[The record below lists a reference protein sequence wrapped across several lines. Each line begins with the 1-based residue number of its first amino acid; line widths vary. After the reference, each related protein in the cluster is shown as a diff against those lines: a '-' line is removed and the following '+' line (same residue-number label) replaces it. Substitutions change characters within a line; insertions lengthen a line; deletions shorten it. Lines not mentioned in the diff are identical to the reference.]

1 MNSPCQ
7 ADDTA
12 AMTESSPQHATL
24 LRAQDY
30 RRMRWKNGAGWTTE
44 LLRVPDSD
52 DWRWRLSIAEVEADG
67 PFSVYPGVERE
78 LMLLAGNG
86 MRLCFEDGVT
96 QTLSPPRGSLR
107 FAGERPLQAQLL
119 DGPSRDF
126 SVMWK
131 RDEVDARLWCRPLVG
146 AMVLFVEPGETWVF
160 HLLSGHA
167 RFSEESGVGRLE
179 TGDTAVLRANRRRAR
194 YAVDGAGEALLVRV
208 EERGER

>member
-1 MNSPCQ
+1 MKGDCQ
-7 ADDTA
+7 TGMPA
-12 AMTESSPQHATL
+12 AMAEVSPQHATL

-67 PFSVYPGVERE
+67 PFSVYPGVDRE

-96 QTLSPPRGSLR
+96 QVLSPPRGSLR
-107 FAGERPLQAQLL
+107 FAGERPVQGQLL

-126 SVMWK
+126 NVMWK
-131 RDEVDARLWCRPLVG
+131 RGAVDIRLWRRPLAG
-146 AMVLFVEPGETWVF
+146 ALALFVAPGETWVL
-160 HLLSGHA
+160 HLLAGRA
-167 RFSEESGVGRLE
+167 CFSEESGLGAIAAGE
-179 TGDTAVLRANRRRAR
+179 TAVLRACDGRLRH
-194 YAVDGAGEALLVRV
+194 AVQGEGEVLLVRA
-208 EERGER
+208 EERGEG

>member
-1 MNSPCQ
+1 MKGDCQ
-7 ADDTA
+7 TGMPA
-12 AMTESSPQHATL
+12 AMAEVSPQHATL

-107 FAGERPLQAQLL
+107 FAGERRLQGQLL

-131 RDEVDARLWCRPLVG
+131 RGAVDTHLWCKALAG
-146 AMVLFVEPGETWVF
+146 AMALFVAPGETWVL
-160 HLLSGHA
+160 HLLAGHA
-167 RFSEESGVGRLE
+167 RLSGENDLGDIAVGE
-179 TGDTAVLRANRRRAR
+179 TAVLRACDRRVR
-194 YAVDGAGEALLVRV
+194 YAVEGDGEMLLVWVEDRGEA
-208 EERGER
+208 